1 MAGGDPTLIGGIILL
16 AGVVLFVTGEL
27 LAGLFLIAVGALSV
41 GTGVARRRRKGS
53 GSKG

>member
-1 MAGGDPTLIGGIILL
+1 MAGGDPNLNGGIILL